1 LEKSRLVLIR
11 GGGDLASG
19 VAYRLYRAGLQVV
32 ITELPQ
38 PLVVRR
44 AVSFAQAVYT
54 GECTVEGLVGR
65 RVRDAA
71 EVLERLGSGEIPV
84 LVDPEGESLIALR
97 PLVLVDGRMTK
108 QPPEFGMEAAMLVVG
123 LGPGFVAGEN
133 CHAVVETHRGHT
145 LGRVIWQG
153 SARADTGIPEAVD
166 RYRGE
171 RVLRAPADGPLEA
184 RAEIGQRIEA
194 GQVVAEVA
202 GKPVVAPFN
211 GVLRGLVYPGV
222 MVQSG
227 MKIGD
232 LDPRNDP
239 RYCFMVSDKSLAVG
253 GGVLEAVLSEP
264 WMRKKLAESSS
275 PEAPAPPWR

>member
-1 LEKSRLVLIR
+1 LILIR

-19 VAYRLYRAGLQVV
+19 VAYRLQRAGLLVA

-44 AVSFAQAVYT
+44 AVSFAQAVFS
-54 GECTVEGLVGR
+54 GSCTMEGIVAH
-65 RVRDAA
+65 RVQSAA
-71 EVLERLGSGEIPV
+71 EVLERLGVGEIPV
-84 LVDPEGESLIALR
+84 LVDSAGESIKTLQ
-97 PLVLVDGRMTK
+97 PLVLVDARMTK
-108 QPPEFGMEAAMLVVG
+108 QPPDVGLEAAALVIG

-133 CHAVVETHRGHT
+133 CHAVVETQRGHT
-145 LGRVIWQG
+145 LGRVIWHG
-153 SARADTGIPEAVD
+153 PASADTGIPEAVD

-171 RVLRAPADGPLEA
+171 RVLRSPADGVLIA
-184 RAEIGQRIEA
+184 RAEIGQHIES

-202 GKPVVAPFN
+202 GNPVVAPFN

-222 MVQSG
+222 LVQSG

-232 LDPRNDP
+232 LDPRDDP
-239 RYCFMVSDKSLAVG
+239 RYCFMISDKSLAVG

-264 WMRKKLAESSS
+264 WMRKKLAEGSSS
-275 PEAPAPPWR
+275 EAPVPPWR